1 MTESRSSDRK
11 LKPLP
16 PDLARHQDSA
26 IAPKLLLIDALLRR
40 PGQVWQ
46 VLGDKQAAA
55 IRGWPRARLW
65 PSRHTLRQSQ
75 CVERISFSGH
85 KNGPKDD
92 YALVMLTGAS
102 IGGSAM
108 PKSTLVRF
116 ATFALF
122 AWAAVS
128 LTTAAARAFS
138 QENLNING
146 VGNSRFADP
155 DSQGSNLG
163 RGAQP
168 FGPNG
173 PSVQFGAHQG
183 GLTPFGRSQGSGS
196 NAPPPDYSKPL
207 GN

>member
-1 MTESRSSDRK
+1 
-11 LKPLP
+11 
-16 PDLARHQDSA
+16 
-26 IAPKLLLIDALLRR
+26 
-40 PGQVWQ
+40 
-46 VLGDKQAAA
+46 
-55 IRGWPRARLW
+55 
-65 PSRHTLRQSQ
+65 
-75 CVERISFSGH
+75 
-85 KNGPKDD
+85 
-92 YALVMLTGAS
+92 MLTGAS
-102 IGGSAM
+102 KGGSAM

-207 GN
+207 EN